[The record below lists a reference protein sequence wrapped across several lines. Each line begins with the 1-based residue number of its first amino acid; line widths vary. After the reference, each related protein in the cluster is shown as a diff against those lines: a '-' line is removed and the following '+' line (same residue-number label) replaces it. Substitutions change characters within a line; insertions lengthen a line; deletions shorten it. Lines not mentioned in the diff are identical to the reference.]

1 MQAATVSSCCCRCS
15 PITPPSVAA
24 YHVPK
29 SCSDLLAAAY
39 KLAELPKNT
48 TGKTVLQALEH
59 RHTHSVRPKN
69 SFVGG
74 RNLWPVCVCSAT
86 RSCWH
91 NLCNFPFRS
100 SFTFFLSFFTL
111 SVFLSFFLKPRLFP
125 RRHHHHNLR
134 SLSSATN
141 YFRRSGRSAVNSAY
155 LMQIVSTR
163 ELTAETIAS
172 PPPHHHQ
179 NVVQDLLLFS
189 AVLPLTG
196 TSPPRR

>member
-1 MQAATVSSCCCRCS
+1 MFPSPVVICLQQPTSWLSCPRIPLEKQCYRLSNTGILTRCAQKTRSLAGATCGQC
-15 PITPPSVAA
+15 
-24 YHVPK
+24 
-29 SCSDLLAAAY
+29 
-39 KLAELPKNT
+39 
-48 TGKTVLQALEH
+48 
-59 RHTHSVRPKN
+59 
-69 SFVGG
+69 
-74 RNLWPVCVCSAT
+74 VCVRRHDLAGTTFAT
-86 RSCWH
+86 
-91 NLCNFPFRS
+91 FPFAP
-100 SFTFFLSFFTL
+100 TPLSFFL
-111 SVFLSFFLKPRLFP
+111 HSLPLSFFLKPRLFP

-172 PPPHHHQ
+172 PPPHHHHQ